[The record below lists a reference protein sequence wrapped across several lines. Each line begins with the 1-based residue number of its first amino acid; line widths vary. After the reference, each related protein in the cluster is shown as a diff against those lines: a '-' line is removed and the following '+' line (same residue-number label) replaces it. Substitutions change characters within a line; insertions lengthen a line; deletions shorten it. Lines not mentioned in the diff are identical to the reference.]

1 MGVVLAEKADLA
13 AETEIA
19 EVANPGMA
27 GVGFFFFT
35 KFDKGAGTFLGPAV
49 AAGEFGILVVGVFV
63 SKETFFDPRAGG
75 GIEGLV
81 LERAAKEEEKPVGI
95 DAGLE
100 FEVAG
105 ELFGFPKT
113 PAGLEG
119 EGGVEAM
126 SDFFNEG
133 DELVDVLVVDVVA
146 RVEGFEVGDELRVK
160 VKGEVEGVLLG
171 A

>member
-35 KFDKGAGTFLGPAV
+35 KFDKGAGTFL
-49 AAGEFGILVVGVFV
+49 GEFGILVVGVFV